1 MTETKGEA
9 SNIAGIKSDP
19 RQEYQSRK
27 KTGTLRSDVLQ
38 EQAVEKLQRLYHLLY
53 DYEARPA
60 IAGWRAWF
68 RLGEKHHKSP
78 QGLYIFGPVGRGKS
92 MLTDLFFDCA
102 PVKHKR
108 RVHFHEFMIK
118 THNSLH
124 ELRSKNYSKDDLISS
139 YAKMIQLEAD
149 VIFFDEF
156 QVTNIAD
163 AMILSQL
170 FTEFFNRKI
179 KIVLTTNI
187 FPDDLYK
194 DGLQR
199 VLFLPFIELIKKK
212 SKIFELDT
220 GKDYRKLNLNNDEVY
235 FSPIN
240 LATSHKINDLYIKLS
255 ENSKEINKIINV
267 KGREVVIKRL
277 AKRVSRFY
285 FDEICGLPLGAE
297 DYLSMISF
305 FDTIIIENIKNF
317 SDAFFE
323 ATSGLT
329 TTGATILE
337 ITDENQVINNEQYS
351 EGYFDAPKSLLLW
364 RSQTQWLGGMGIIV
378 LATII
383 FSRLFGGGIQVLQ
396 AEMPGTGITRLKPQ
410 MAQTARL
417 LWTLYFFLT
426 LIEIVLLYFAGLPL
440 YDSICNSFST
450 VSTGGFS
457 PKVESIGS
465 YDSAY
470 VDIIVTFFMLIS
482 GVNFVILYYIFNHIK
497 DNSKSIQSR
506 IRLSLIH
513 I

>member
-1 MTETKGEA
+1 MSKALDFYLDLCSSGAIEKDQNQIDLLTELEIFL
-9 SNIAGIKSDP
+9 SNSDENFFSKIFKFSS
-19 RQEYQSRK
+19 QENSLTCFYLHGNVGSG
-27 KTGTLRSDVLQ
+27 KT
-38 EQAVEKLQRLYHLLY
+38 LL
-53 DYEARPA
+53 
-60 IAGWRAWF
+60 
-68 RLGEKHHKSP
+68 
-78 QGLYIFGPVGRGKS
+78 
-92 MLTDLFFDCA
+92 MDLISKVILSNKFM
-102 PVKHKR
+102 R
-108 RVHFHEFMIK
+108 IHFHEFMIK

-124 ELRSKNYSKDDLISS
+124 ELRAKNYSKDDLISS

-199 VLFLPFIELIKKK
+199 ELFLPFIELIKKK

-305 FDTIIIENIKNF
+305 FDTIIIQNIKNF
-317 SDAFFE
+317 SNE
-323 ATSGLT
+323 S
-329 TTGATILE
+329 I
-337 ITDENQVINNEQYS
+337 NEQLRFINLIDVLYDNNINLVLSSVVNIS
-351 EGYFDAPKSLLLW
+351 EIDSAFHLKEKFK
-364 RSQTQWLGGMGIIV
+364 RTQ
-378 LATII
+378 
-383 FSRLFGGGIQVLQ
+383 SRLE
-396 AEMPGTGITRLKPQ
+396 EM
-410 MAQTARL
+410 
-417 LWTLYFFLT
+417 
-426 LIEIVLLYFAGLPL
+426 
-440 YDSICNSFST
+440 
-450 VSTGGFS
+450 
-457 PKVESIGS
+457 
-465 YDSAY
+465 
-470 VDIIVTFFMLIS
+470 
-482 GVNFVILYYIFNHIK
+482 
-497 DNSKSIQSR
+497 KSRKYRDAS
-506 IRLSLIH
+506 
-513 I
+513 